1 MHPFIFPPKSIVC
14 KRTLSCLS
22 VDRTIHPQNSTRYDD
37 GYERVR
43 SGARGADRR
52 KQTTHGG
59 NGHRVARRA
68 NHDANADAYEEEGA
82 GALFSRQFYDRDDVH
97 NALH

>member
-1 MHPFIFPPKSIVC
+1 MHFHFPAKIHC
-14 KRTLSCLS
+14 LQTHFELS
-22 VDRTIHPQNSTRYDD
+22 VDPQNSTRYDD

-43 SGARGADRR
+43 SRARGADRR

-68 NHDANADAYEEEGA
+68 NHDANADADEEEGA
-82 GALFSRQFYDRDDVH
+82 GALFSRQFYDRDFH
-97 NALH
+97 IALMDDP